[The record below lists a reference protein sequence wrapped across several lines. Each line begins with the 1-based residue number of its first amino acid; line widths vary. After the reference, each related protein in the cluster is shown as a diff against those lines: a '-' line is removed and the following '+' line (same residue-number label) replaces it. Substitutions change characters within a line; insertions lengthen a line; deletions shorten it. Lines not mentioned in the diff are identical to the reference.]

1 MLDMASRVSFQ
12 NRSKGTRKTRSI
24 ASLLYYKRFSARFR
38 RATCI
43 CYTTKPVQ
51 VLSTPCEQPMTT
63 ERLYFA
69 DPYLSHFSAHVVA
82 RAERGG
88 QPAVALD
95 QSAFYPEGGGQP
107 PDSG

>member
-1 MLDMASRVSFQ
+1 M
-12 NRSKGTRKTRSI
+12 
-24 ASLLYYKRFSARFR
+24 
-38 RATCI
+38 RAAM
-43 CYTTKPVQ
+43 
-51 VLSTPCEQPMTT
+51 ST

-69 DPYLSHFSAHVVA
+69 DSYLTHFSAHVVA

-107 PDSG
+107 PDAGTLNDVPVLDVQAENGVVWHTLARRLDDLQVQGVLDWPRRVDHIQTPHGQHLL